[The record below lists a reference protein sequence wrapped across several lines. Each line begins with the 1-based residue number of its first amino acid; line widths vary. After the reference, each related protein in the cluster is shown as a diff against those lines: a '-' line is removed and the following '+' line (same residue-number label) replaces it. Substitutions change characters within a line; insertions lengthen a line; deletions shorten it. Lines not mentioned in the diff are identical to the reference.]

1 MGRPAGAAAAG
12 CGGFGLI
19 GILISVA
26 IIAWLASQTIGG
38 LGGNGDDDTPPNTQ
52 KTQTFDDTSTQRRVE
67 ASLDPTGPVSDAQVV
82 RICADPVNDETTGE
96 MTSGASGSVSVTAWQ
111 CIASGPSTVPLTTRC
126 VKAPAADDETT
137 TGSQPSSPWSLT
149 VEVSQRISPAS
160 SDTSHTDTPT
170 SDGELPDSAT
180 DCASAP
186 AKCVLMLRADDGS
199 VAAVAPL
206 TFGA

>member
-1 MGRPAGAAAAG
+1 
-12 CGGFGLI
+12 LI

-38 LGGNGDDDTPPNTQ
+38 LSGGGNNDDTAPKTQ
-52 KTQTFDDTSTQRRVE
+52 QTQTFDGTSTQRRVD
-67 ASLDPTGPVSDAQVV
+67 ASLDPSGPVSDGQTV
-82 RICADPVNDETTGE
+82 RISAEESEVEAAGE
-96 MTSGASGSVSVTAWQ
+96 GDSSVTAWQ

-137 TGSQPSSPWSLT
+137 TGSQPSSLWSQT

-160 SDTSHTDTPT
+160 SDTSRTDTRT
-170 SDGELPDSAT
+170 SAGDPPDSAT

-199 VAAVAPL
+199 IAAVAPL
-206 TFGA
+206 TFSD